1 MATVRELTDEFPE
14 LRAKG
19 PQATRVPKPAPKPAS
34 EPASKSG
41 LFTKT
46 AFGLLFLFVSSM
58 PLENALVLPVIG
70 TFGRLVGLAAF
81 VFCIF
86 SVLETA
92 KLRAPSLVHL
102 LLAAFVGWSSLT
114 YFWTYDP
121 QNTVIQIITYLQL
134 LMLAWMIWQLAP
146 EHRDRL
152 ILMNGYLLGAMVS
165 ALGTLTMRSS
175 LGGGAREAAFNMN
188 PNDIGLRLALAIPIA
203 LYLAATEKRA
213 LWAWAYRLAMIIAA
227 AALFRTASRGALVSF
242 CIAMLMVPL
251 TFSKWSFKQKLAMG
265 AVFVVG
271 FFVSLWVVPESSWER
286 MSSTGTEISSGTM
299 NSRTVI
305 WGAGMDVFLEH
316 PFVGVGTGAFPVAV
330 SRKVVTAWVAH
341 NTFLSILV
349 ELGSTGFAI
358 FLLMMFMMF
367 YGAWRLG
374 PLERGLWVVMLL
386 TWAAGVS
393 AMTWELSKPT
403 WFLWGMVAAEVSALP
418 AFARKASAQSVMAA
432 AVNPTPVMVQPALKA
447 VPVTT
452 QSQSQMM
459 RELHAKLQKAGLEK
473 PGDPAPWKVR

>member
-1 MATVRELTDEFPE
+1 MDEFPE
-14 LRAKG
+14 LAARGARG
-19 PQATRVPKPAPKPAS
+19 RGVSTPAPKPVS
-34 EPASKSG
+34 EPSPKRG
-41 LFTKT
+41 VLTKI
-46 AFGLLFLFVSSM
+46 AFALLFLFVFSM

-81 VFCIF
+81 VFGIF

-121 QNTVIQIITYLQL
+121 ENTLIQIITYVQL
-134 LMLAWMIWQLAP
+134 FALVWMIWQLAP

-152 ILMNGYLLGAMVS
+152 WLMNGYLLGAITS

-188 PNDIGLRLALAIPIA
+188 PNDIGLRLALAIPMA
-203 LYLAATEKRA
+203 LYLAAIEKRA
-213 LWAWAYRLAMIIAA
+213 VWAWAYRLAMIIAA

-242 CIAMLMVPL
+242 CIAMLMIPL

-265 AVFVVG
+265 AVFVAGV
-271 FFVSLWVVPESSWER
+271 FVSLWVVPASSWDR
-286 MSSTGTEISSGTM
+286 MSSTGTQISSGTM

-305 WGAGMDVFLEH
+305 WSAGMDVFREH

-349 ELGSTGFAI
+349 ELGSTGAAI
-358 FLLMMFMMF
+358 FLMMMILMF
-367 YGAWRLG
+367 YGSWKLG
-374 PLERGLWVVMLL
+374 PLERGLWVVTLL

-393 AMTWELSKPT
+393 AMTWEVSKPT
-403 WFLWGMVAAEVSALP
+403 WFLWGMVAAEVSAIP
-418 AFARKASAQSVMAA
+418 AFMRKTSAKGVMVAA
-432 AVNPTPVMVQPALKA
+432 AAANPMPAMVTPVRTAA
-447 VPVTT
+447 RT
-452 QSQSQMM
+452 QAQTQMM
-459 RELHAKLQKAGLEK
+459 RDLHLKLQKAGLEK
-473 PGDPAPWKVR
+473 PGEAAPWKVR